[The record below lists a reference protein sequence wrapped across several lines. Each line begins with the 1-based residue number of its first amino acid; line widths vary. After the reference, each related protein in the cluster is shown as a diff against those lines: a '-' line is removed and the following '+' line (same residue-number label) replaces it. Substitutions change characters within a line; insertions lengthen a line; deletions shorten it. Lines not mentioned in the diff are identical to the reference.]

1 MNKNRVGRSMERK
14 KMFSVILGS
23 DQDFETSQEEQDE
36 NQTPDIKAW
45 LRSNFGVVI
54 LTSVF

>member
-1 MNKNRVGRSMERK
+1 MERK